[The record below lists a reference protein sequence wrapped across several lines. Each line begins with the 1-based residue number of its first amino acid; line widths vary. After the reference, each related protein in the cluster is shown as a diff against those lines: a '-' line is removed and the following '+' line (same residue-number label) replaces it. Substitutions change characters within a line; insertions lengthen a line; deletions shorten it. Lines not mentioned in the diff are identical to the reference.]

1 MLVAPVDQ
9 PEEFL
14 MIDSNSRTALPI
26 VSAFSTVG
34 DKVFMQQI
42 SGPRVYRIQDVWGD
56 DLVELP
62 IIPPEAVL
70 TLPVSSAVKKSWP
83 RRFLIWLFGPLLI
96 ESTTVGE
103 QLSGKASASGTS
115 LDRTAGQRKR
125 SALPSPML

>member
-1 MLVAPVDQ
+1 
-9 PEEFL
+9 

-70 TLPVSSAVKKSWP
+70 TLPVSSAVKQSWP
-83 RRFLIWLFGPLLI
+83 RRFLIRLFRP
-96 ESTTVGE
+96 T
-103 QLSGKASASGTS
+103 
-115 LDRTAGQRKR
+115 
-125 SALPSPML
+125 PH